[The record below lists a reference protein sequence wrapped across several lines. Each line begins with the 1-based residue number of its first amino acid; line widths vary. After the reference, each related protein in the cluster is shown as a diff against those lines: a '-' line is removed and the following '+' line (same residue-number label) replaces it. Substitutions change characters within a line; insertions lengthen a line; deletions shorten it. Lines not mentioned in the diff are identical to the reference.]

1 MHPDVGKLL
10 HLQELDQR
18 IAELRAEIASLPKQ
32 IAAIETTLD
41 GHLKKLDADKVI
53 LSANARD
60 RKKLDLDVQ
69 THQQKISKLKD
80 QMLGAKTNEQYRA
93 FQKEIEYCETEIRK
107 AEDRTLE
114 LMEEAEQL
122 AKNVKAAE
130 QSLAEEK
137 KVVEGRKKEA
147 GARSDAD
154 KAELAR
160 LNAERAALVAGL
172 PADLVATY
180 VRLHKR
186 MSDGRAVAKVVEE
199 TCGACHMMIRPQHM
213 ADLRLSPEVLTC
225 ENCRRILHVEP
236 QPIDV
241 AQQMDE

>member
-1 MHPDVGKLL
+1 MPT
-10 HLQELDQR
+10 R
-18 IAELRAEIASLPKQ
+18 S
-32 IAAIETTLD
+32 
-41 GHLKKLDADKVI
+41 I

-199 TCGACHMMIRPQHM
+199 TCGACHMTDSPAAHGRP
-213 ADLRLSPEVLTC
+213 AARSP
-225 ENCRRILHVEP
+225 RS
-236 QPIDV
+236 
-241 AQQMDE
+241 

>member
-1 MHPDVGKLL
+1 MHPDVGQLL

-18 IAELRAEIASLPKQ
+18 ITELRDEIASLPKQ
-32 IAAIETTLD
+32 IAAIERTLD
-41 GHLKKLDADKVI
+41 GHLKKLEADKAI
-53 LSANARD
+53 LAANLRD

-69 THQQKISKLKD
+69 TQQQKISKLKD

-93 FQKEIEYCETEIRK
+93 FQKEIDYCEAEIRK

-122 AKNVKAAE
+122 AKNVQAAE
-130 QSLAEEK
+130 LSLAAEK
-137 KVVEGRKKEA
+137 KVVEERKRDA
-147 GARSDAD
+147 GARSAAD

-160 LNAERAALVAGL
+160 ANAERAALVGSL
-172 PADLVATY
+172 PAALVSTY

-186 MSDGRAVAKVVEE
+186 MSGGQVVAKVFDD
-199 TCGACHMMIRPQHM
+199 TCGACHMSIRPQHM

-225 ENCRRILHVEP
+225 ENCRRILYIEP
-236 QPIDV
+236 QPVDV
-241 AQQMDE
+241 RQQMSE